1 VGEHPRGGG
10 VMGAGLV
17 RVGGA
22 GLVRVGGVGLTIDGV
37 CLANGRK
44 AA

>member
-1 VGEHPRGGG
+1 
-10 VMGAGLV
+10 MGAGLV